1 MILESGLAIVCT
13 KDKARTEVFAVV
25 GVNGNEWLPVSKK
38 DLSDL
43 LDEDEDENLE
53 YVEIEK

>member
-1 MILESGLAIVCT
+1 MYVPKL
-13 KDKARTEVFAVV
+13 FAVV
-25 GVNGNEWLPVSKK
+25 GVNGNEWLPVSKE